1 MIVKTIP
8 GSVVCDTCSELSQAP
23 MESVCDSGVIL
34 ITIPCREAPCAPHLA
49 EDENKKNEKKKI
61 DAQKKRQA
69 IDRPIF

>member
-1 MIVKTIP
+1 
-8 GSVVCDTCSELSQAP
+8 

-49 EDENKKNEKKKI
+49 EDENKKNEKKKKI